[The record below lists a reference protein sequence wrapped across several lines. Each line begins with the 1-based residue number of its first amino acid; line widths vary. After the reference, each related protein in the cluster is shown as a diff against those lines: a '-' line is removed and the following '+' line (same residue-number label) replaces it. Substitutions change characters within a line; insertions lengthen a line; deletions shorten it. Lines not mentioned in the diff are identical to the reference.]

1 MPGQGQ
7 PSRAHLP
14 GLCAGHAR
22 ACQRGPGKAFPLDLG
37 AWRGSLA
44 RGPRSALLD
53 RPNTWPPLW
62 LLLPPLVP
70 GNRRAPTWA
79 SSGRGW
85 SGCPTDPR
93 LPSLPLESTELWEPA
108 SSPPA
113 TNPGPVSM
121 AAHTQHLQLPGGPG
135 LQPPE
140 RTCLQQRPQSCWAAG
155 WGVGTRAPPGHGEQ
169 PTLEAKH
176 LRDCGRSLQA
186 LGSMAWEGRGGRF
199 LLDGEDGKG
208 TSGLLSWALISFLK
222 WLKPPLHTKRL
233 PTLHFTHRTA

>member
-1 MPGQGQ
+1 MRGPAKG
-7 PSRAHLP
+7 
-14 GLCAGHAR
+14 
-22 ACQRGPGKAFPLDLG
+22 GPGKAFPLDLG

-44 RGPRSALLD
+44 RVPRSALLD

-79 SSGRGW
+79 SSGRG
-85 SGCPTDPR
+85 GQAARQTDPR
-93 LPSLPLESTELWEPA
+93 LPSLPLQSPQ
-108 SSPPA
+108 SFGSPP
-113 TNPGPVSM
+113 PL
-121 AAHTQHLQLPGGPG
+121 H
-135 LQPPE
+135 QPPT
-140 RTCLQQRPQSCWAAG
+140 RGPSPWQHTRSTCSCQVARGCSLPSAPACSKGHRACLGAG
-155 WGVGTRAPPGHGEQ
+155 WGVGTRDPPGRGEQ

-199 LLDGEDGKG
+199 LLDCGDSKG

-233 PTLHFTHRTA
+233 PTLHFTHRTAENLCTPDSANLFIFK

>member
-1 MPGQGQ
+1 MGLQGQ

-14 GLCAGHAR
+14 GLWGAKS
-22 ACQRGPGKAFPLDLG
+22 GPGKAFPLDLG

-44 RGPRSALLD
+44 RVPRSALQE

-62 LLLPPLVP
+62 LLLPPFVP
-70 GNRRAPTWA
+70 GDRRAPTWA
-79 SSGRGW
+79 SWGRGW

-93 LPSLPLESTELWEPA
+93 LRLLLSRVHRALGARLLSTSHQPRGPSPWQHTRSTCSCQVARGCSLLSAPA
-108 SSPPA
+108 CSKGHRA
-113 TNPGPVSM
+113 
-121 AAHTQHLQLPGGPG
+121 
-135 LQPPE
+135 
-140 RTCLQQRPQSCWAAG
+140 CLGSG
-155 WGVGTRAPPGHGEQ
+155 WGVGTRVPPGRGEQ

-186 LGSMAWEGRGGRF
+186 LGSMAWEGRGGRC
-199 LLDGEDGKG
+199 LRDCGESKG